1 MSKIIENLK
10 LRAKKNKKT
19 IVLPETMDK
28 RVIEAASIILKEEI
42 ADIILVGKEEDIN
55 SIGQG
60 FDLSKAKIIDPFT
73 SELTSELQEKLYQ
86 LRKEKGMTEEE
97 AEGVIIE
104 NFLN

>member
-1 MSKIIENLK
+1 MSKLIENLK

-55 SIGQG
+55 SIGQ
-60 FDLSKAKIIDPFT
+60 
-73 SELTSELQEKLYQ
+73 
-86 LRKEKGMTEEE
+86 
-97 AEGVIIE
+97 
-104 NFLN
+104 